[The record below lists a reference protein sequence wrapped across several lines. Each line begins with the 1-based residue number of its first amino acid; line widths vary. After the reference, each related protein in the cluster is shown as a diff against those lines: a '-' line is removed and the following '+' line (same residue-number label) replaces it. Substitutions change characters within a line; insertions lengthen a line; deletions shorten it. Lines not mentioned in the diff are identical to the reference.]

1 MRFKDFY
8 KFISESLHVDKLPLG
23 SRKKIEERW
32 DGGYELQIVE
42 SVTGM
47 IKNPEVIHIIRETPK
62 SIALAYQGVDNKI
75 SKYFWIPRYCCK
87 IKKTGSG
94 TNLEIPAYTNW
105 FKDKENHDALND
117 FLNDFIEM
125 LEQRDADKVD
135 KLGEYVK
142 DELDLI
148 LDQIGLD
155 ENIVSIKNK
164 DKVIFEAITDKG
176 KLIETRK
183 YDPNSRLDGIKVYLD
198 ENSPRYSFKIS
209 ILSKGKASFDFNIN
223 DKSYNRA
230 LFFSDI
236 NDDKYFNYLIKRC
249 LGVATS
255 SEEEGLLEF
264 FEKSLK
270 NHDWNYQMSD
280 DKRVYQSG
288 QNNFNMINDVRRL
301 LSEFLSETKIDS
313 IYKEFSSNK

>member
-8 KFISESLHVDKLPLG
+8 KFISESINIDKLPAG

-32 DGGYELQIVE
+32 DGGYEIQIVE
-42 SVTGM
+42 SSTGI
-47 IKNPEVIHIIRETPK
+47 IKNPEFIHVIKETPK
-62 SIALAYQGVDNKI
+62 SVALAYEGVDNKI

-87 IKKTGSG
+87 IKKTSSG
-94 TNLEIPAYTNW
+94 ASLEIPAYTNW

-125 LEQRDADKVD
+125 LEQRDADKID
-135 KLGEYVK
+135 KLSEYVK

-164 DKVIFEAITDKG
+164 DKVIFQAITDKG

-183 YDPNSRLDGIKVYLD
+183 YDPNSRLGDIKVYLD
-198 ENSPRYSFKIS
+198 EKSPKPCFKMN

-223 DKSYNRA
+223 DKNYNRA
-230 LFFSDI
+230 LYFSDI
-236 NDDKYFNYLIKRC
+236 NDDKYFNYLIKRSM
-249 LGVATS
+249 GIATS
-255 SEEEGLLEF
+255 SDEEGLVEF

-280 DKRVYQSG
+280 DRTAYQIG
-288 QNNFNMINDVRRL
+288 QSHYNMINDVRRL
-301 LSEFLSETKIDS
+301 LSEFLSETRVDS
-313 IYKEFSSNK
+313 MYKEFSSNK